1 MKWKLGLVAGW
12 QAGQVQVPSYV
23 AAREP
28 ARRCAE
34 RLRGEAARRGAL
46 DVTGRRGSALDG
58 GGHEAV
64 FRLVVM
70 LGDRAKWIGEE
81 VAASFGCERVEIV
94 DWYHASEHLH
104 ALAKALYEEGT
115 TAAGAWAH
123 HATHLLWKHG
133 PLPLL
138 HLLKEVVPPT
148 PRARSTLQRERGYF
162 RTNALRM
169 QYPAFRRQG
178 LPCGSGAVE
187 SGAKHVVQLRM
198 KRAGQR

>member
-94 DWYHASEHLH
+94 DWYH
-104 ALAKALYEEGT
+104 
-115 TAAGAWAH
+115 GAPRGAVYPC
-123 HATHLLWKHG
+123 G
-133 PLPLL
+133 
-138 HLLKEVVPPT
+138 VRDPT
-148 PRARSTLQRERGYF
+148 PHRRSG
-162 RTNALRM
+162 
-169 QYPAFRRQG
+169 
-178 LPCGSGAVE
+178 
-187 SGAKHVVQLRM
+187 GAKLRAV
-198 KRAGQR
+198 RHGRCRGGREQP